1 MKNIKKKIILFI
13 FIILICSISILILD
27 LLLPFFDS
35 IIDFLLNYKE
45 LTAASLLGFILYKSY
60 NKDYDLIF
68 FISIGLLTGFLM
80 SFFYPY

>member
-1 MKNIKKKIILFI
+1 MKNIKQKVILFI

-45 LTAASLLGFILYKSY
+45 LTVAALLSFILYKSY
-60 NKDYDLIF
+60 NKDYNLTF

-80 SFFYPY
+80 SFFYL

>member
-1 MKNIKKKIILFI
+1 MKNIKQKVILFI

-45 LTAASLLGFILYKSY
+45 LTVAALLSFILYKSY
-60 NKDYDLIF
+60 NKEYNLTF

-80 SFFYPY
+80 SFFYL

>member
-1 MKNIKKKIILFI
+1 MKNIKQKVILFI

-35 IIDFLLNYKE
+35 IIDFLLNFKE
-45 LTAASLLGFILYKSY
+45 LTVAALLSFILYKSY
-60 NKDYDLIF
+60 NKDYNLIF

-80 SFFYPY
+80 SFFYL

>member
-1 MKNIKKKIILFI
+1 MKNIKQKVILFI

-45 LTAASLLGFILYKSY
+45 LTVASLLGFILYKSY
-60 NKDYDLIF
+60 KKDYNLIF

-80 SFFYPY
+80 SFFYL

>member
-1 MKNIKKKIILFI
+1 MKNIKQKAILFI

-45 LTAASLLGFILYKSY
+45 LTVAALLSFILYKSY
-60 NKDYDLIF
+60 NKDYNLIF

-80 SFFYPY
+80 SFFYL

>member
-1 MKNIKKKIILFI
+1 MKNIKQRAILFI
-13 FIILICSISILILD
+13 FIILICSIAILILD
-27 LLLPFFDS
+27 LVLPFFDS
-35 IIDFLLNYKE
+35 VIGFLLNYKE
-45 LTAASLLGFILYKSY
+45 LTAATLLGFILYKSF

>member
-1 MKNIKKKIILFI
+1 MKNIKQKVILFI

-45 LTAASLLGFILYKSY
+45 LTVAALLSFILYKSY
-60 NKDYDLIF
+60 NKDYNLIF

-80 SFFYPY
+80 SFFYL

>member
-1 MKNIKKKIILFI
+1 MKNIKQKVILFI

-45 LTAASLLGFILYKSY
+45 LTVVSLLSFILYKSY
-60 NKDYDLIF
+60 NKDYNLIF
-68 FISIGLLTGFLM
+68 FVSIGLLTGFLM
-80 SFFYPY
+80 SFFYL

>member
-1 MKNIKKKIILFI
+1 MKNIKQKVILFI

-45 LTAASLLGFILYKSY
+45 FTVAALLSFILYKSY
-60 NKDYDLIF
+60 KKDYNLIF

-80 SFFYPY
+80 SFFYL

>member
-1 MKNIKKKIILFI
+1 MKNIKQKVILFI

-35 IIDFLLNYKE
+35 IIVFLLNYKE
-45 LTAASLLGFILYKSY
+45 LTVAALLSFILYKSY
-60 NKDYDLIF
+60 KKDYNLIF

-80 SFFYPY
+80 SFFYL

>member
-1 MKNIKKKIILFI
+1 MKNIKQKVILFI

-45 LTAASLLGFILYKSY
+45 LTVAALLSFILYKSY
-60 NKDYDLIF
+60 NKDFNLIF
-68 FISIGLLTGFLM
+68 FVSIGLLTGFLM
-80 SFFYPY
+80 SFFYL

>member
-1 MKNIKKKIILFI
+1 MKNIKQKVILFI

-35 IIDFLLNYKE
+35 IINFLLKYKE
-45 LTAASLLGFILYKSY
+45 LTVAALLSFILYKSY
-60 NKDYDLIF
+60 NKDYNLIF

-80 SFFYPY
+80 SFFYL

>member
-1 MKNIKKKIILFI
+1 MKNIKQKVILFI

-45 LTAASLLGFILYKSY
+45 LTVAALLSFILYKSY
-60 NKDYDLIF
+60 NNDYNLIF

-80 SFFYPY
+80 SFFYL

>member
-1 MKNIKKKIILFI
+1 MKNIKQKVILFI

-45 LTAASLLGFILYKSY
+45 LTVAALLSFILYKSY
-60 NKDYDLIF
+60 NKDYNLIF
-68 FISIGLLTGFLM
+68 FVSIGLLTGFLM
-80 SFFYPY
+80 

>member
-1 MKNIKKKIILFI
+1 MKNIKQKVILFI

-45 LTAASLLGFILYKSY
+45 LTVAALLSFILYKSY
-60 NKDYDLIF
+60 NKDYSLIF

-80 SFFYPY
+80 SFFYL

>member
-1 MKNIKKKIILFI
+1 MKNIKQKVILFI

-45 LTAASLLGFILYKSY
+45 LTVAALLSFILYKSY

-80 SFFYPY
+80 SFFYL

>member
-1 MKNIKKKIILFI
+1 MKNIKQKVILFI

-27 LLLPFFDS
+27 ILLPFFDS

-45 LTAASLLGFILYKSY
+45 LTVAALLSFILYKSY
-60 NKDYDLIF
+60 NKDYNLIF

-80 SFFYPY
+80 SFFYL

>member
-1 MKNIKKKIILFI
+1 MKNIKQKVILFI

-45 LTAASLLGFILYKSY
+45 LTVAALLSFILYKSY
-60 NKDYDLIF
+60 NKDYNLIF
-68 FISIGLLTGFLM
+68 FVSIGLLTGFLM
-80 SFFYPY
+80 SFFYL

>member
-1 MKNIKKKIILFI
+1 MKNIKHKVILFI

-45 LTAASLLGFILYKSY
+45 LTVASLLGFILYKSY
-60 NKDYDLIF
+60 NKDYNLIF

-80 SFFYPY
+80 SFFYL

>member
-1 MKNIKKKIILFI
+1 MKNIKQKVILFI

-45 LTAASLLGFILYKSY
+45 LTVAALLSFILYKSY
-60 NKDYDLIF
+60 KKDYNLIF

-80 SFFYPY
+80 SFFYL

>member
-1 MKNIKKKIILFI
+1 MKNIKQKVILFI

-27 LLLPFFDS
+27 LLLPVFDS

-45 LTAASLLGFILYKSY
+45 LTVAALLSFILYKSY
-60 NKDYDLIF
+60 NKDYNLIF

-80 SFFYPY
+80 SFFYL

>member
-1 MKNIKKKIILFI
+1 MKNIKKKVILFI

-45 LTAASLLGFILYKSY
+45 LTVAALLSFILYKSY
-60 NKDYDLIF
+60 NKDYNLIF

-80 SFFYPY
+80 SFFYL

>member
-1 MKNIKKKIILFI
+1 MKNIKQKVILFF
-13 FIILICSISILILD
+13 FIILICSILVLILD

-45 LTAASLLGFILYKSY
+45 LTVAALLSFILYKSY
-60 NKDYDLIF
+60 NKDYNLIF

-80 SFFYPY
+80 SFFYL

>member
-1 MKNIKKKIILFI
+1 MKNIKQKVILFI

-45 LTAASLLGFILYKSY
+45 LTVASLLGFILYKSY
-60 NKDYDLIF
+60 NKEYNLIF

-80 SFFYPY
+80 SFFYL

>member
-45 LTAASLLGFILYKSY
+45 LTVAALLSFILYKSY
-60 NKDYDLIF
+60 NKDYNLIF

-80 SFFYPY
+80 SFFYL

>member
-1 MKNIKKKIILFI
+1 MKNIKQKVILFI

-45 LTAASLLGFILYKSY
+45 LTVASLLGFILYKSY
-60 NKDYDLIF
+60 NKDYNLIF

-80 SFFYPY
+80 SFFYL

>member
-1 MKNIKKKIILFI
+1 MKNIKQKVILFF
-13 FIILICSISILILD
+13 FIILVCSISILILD

-45 LTAASLLGFILYKSY
+45 FTVAALLSFILYKSY
-60 NKDYDLIF
+60 NKDYNLIF

-80 SFFYPY
+80 SFFYL

>member
-1 MKNIKKKIILFI
+1 MKNIKQKVILFI
-13 FIILICSISILILD
+13 FIILICSVSILILD

-45 LTAASLLGFILYKSY
+45 LTVAALLSFILYKSY

-80 SFFYPY
+80 SFFYL

>member
-1 MKNIKKKIILFI
+1 MKNIKQKVILFI

-45 LTAASLLGFILYKSY
+45 LTVAALFSFILYKSY
-60 NKDYDLIF
+60 NKDYNLIF

-80 SFFYPY
+80 SFFYL

>member
-1 MKNIKKKIILFI
+1 MKNIKQKVILFI

-27 LLLPFFDS
+27 ILLPFFDS

>member
-1 MKNIKKKIILFI
+1 MKNIKQKVILFI

-45 LTAASLLGFILYKSY
+45 LTVVSLLSFILYKSY
-60 NKDYDLIF
+60 NKDYNLIF

-80 SFFYPY
+80 SFFYL

>member
-1 MKNIKKKIILFI
+1 MKNIKQKVILFI

-45 LTAASLLGFILYKSY
+45 LTVASLLGFILYKSY
-60 NKDYDLIF
+60 NKDYNLIF
-68 FISIGLLTGFLM
+68 FVSIGLLTGFLM
-80 SFFYPY
+80 SFFYL

>member
-1 MKNIKKKIILFI
+1 MKNIKQKVILFI
-13 FIILICSISILILD
+13 FIILICSVSILILD

-45 LTAASLLGFILYKSY
+45 LTVAALLSFILYKSY
-60 NKDYDLIF
+60 NKDYNLIF

-80 SFFYPY
+80 SFFYL

>member
-1 MKNIKKKIILFI
+1 MKNIKQKVILFI

-45 LTAASLLGFILYKSY
+45 LTVAALLSFILYKSY
-60 NKDYDLIF
+60 NKDYTLIF

-80 SFFYPY
+80 SFFYL

>member
-1 MKNIKKKIILFI
+1 MKNIKQKVILFI

-45 LTAASLLGFILYKSY
+45 LTVASLLIFILYKSY
-60 NKDYDLIF
+60 NKDYNLIF

-80 SFFYPY
+80 SFFYL